1 MTTLDT
7 LARNSAQAIH
17 ISVADVSVPLPGI
30 AAAVQAAAKWRM
42 AVYAV
47 AGTTAGA
54 VIVLALVV
62 AGPTVEDP
70 TQDFAPTTNA
80 AVPTTIPQDPVVPT
94 TIPQST
100 DSQPIAPV
108 PEGDSEEHVGPVVD
122 TTPPRLEVT
131 SPTDGEHL
139 NTKIVTF
146 SGITEPDA
154 SVTASGKFPANVE
167 SSGSWSV
174 DLVLSPGA
182 NGVVFRALDPAGNES
197 EVRMTVHLDVEPPA
211 VTTTTT
217 VAEWG
222 FTATQQYGSCSE
234 PIPYDVFSG
243 IAKPGTTV
251 SITSP
256 YGGGTTSVDGN
267 GKWNVKIE
275 FPSAPY
281 NEQFTVTVKDYAGAE
296 RVFSFVSLYAG

>member
-17 ISVADVSVPLPGI
+17 ISVADVSVPIPGI
-30 AAAVQAAAKWRM
+30 AAAAQAAAIWRM

-47 AGTTAGA
+47 AGTTVGA
-54 VIVLALVV
+54 VILLALLV
-62 AGPTVEDP
+62 AGPSVEDP

-80 AVPTTIPQDPVVPT
+80 VVPT
-94 TIPQST
+94 TIPEEPVVQTKIPES
-100 DSQPIAPV
+100 SNSEPIVPV
-108 PEGDSEEHVGPVVD
+108 PEGDSEEHEVSVVD
-122 TTPPRLEVT
+122 TTPPPLEVT
-131 SPTDGEHL
+131 SPEDGAHL
-139 NTKIVTF
+139 KTKIVTF

-154 SVTASGKFPANVE
+154 SVTASGKFEALVDSN
-167 SSGSWSV
+167 GSWSV
-174 DLVLSPGA
+174 DLVLFPGA

-197 EVRMTVHLDVEPPA
+197 QARLTVHLDVEPPT

-256 YGGGTTSVDGN
+256 YGGGTTPVDGN
-267 GKWNVKIE
+267 GKWSVKIE
-275 FPSAPY
+275 FPTAPY
-281 NEQFTVTVKDYAGAE
+281 NEQFTVTVKDYAGVE
-296 RVFSFVSLYAG
+296 KTFPFVSLYAG